1 MGFKWNPITSQLDY
15 FQSDVLSAKVLV
27 LERTAGET
35 ISALKAV
42 YLTDSTTCKLANNTD
57 DIQGT
62 VIGISLT
69 AGNLGDTIKILSFGI
84 IDDPFFT
91 YTINDPVFLGTN
103 GNLITTQPS
112 SGVLTE
118 VGYGLGAGSFYVK
131 PNSPKIL

>member
-27 LERTAGET
+27 LERVAGEP

-42 YLTDSTTCKLANNTD
+42 YLIDPSTCKLANNTD

-62 VIGISLT
+62 AIGIALNG
-69 AGNLGDTIKILSFGI
+69 GNIGDTIKILSFGI

-91 YTINDPVFLGTN
+91 FTINEPVFLGTN
-103 GNLITTQPS
+103 GSLITTQPA

-118 VGYGLGAGSFYVK
+118 IGYGLGAGSFYVK
-131 PNSPKIL
+131 INSPKIL

>member
-15 FQSDVLSAKVLV
+15 FQSDALSAKILV

-42 YLTDSTTCKLANNTD
+42 YLINPTTAMLANNTD

-62 VIGISLT
+62 VIGITLN
-69 AGNLGDTIKILSFGI
+69 AANIGDTIKILSFGI
-84 IDDPFFT
+84 LDDPFFA
-91 YTINDPVFLGTN
+91 YTINEPVFLGLN

-112 SGVLTE
+112 DGVLTE
-118 VGYGLGAGSFYVK
+118 IGFGLGSGSFYVK
-131 PNSPKIL
+131 INSPKIL